1 MNTETV
7 KLTGRDLHWYATRPA
22 ESAPAPSSKPRAWK
36 RHLMIVLALVALQLV
51 AIGASDGVELVTCWL
66 NDSRGLLGWP

>member
-1 MNTETV
+1 MNSETV
-7 KLTGRDLHWYATRPA
+7 KLTGHDLLWYASSRA
-22 ESAPAPSSKPRAWK
+22 EYAPASSKKPRAWK
-36 RHLMIVLALVALQLV
+36 RHLLVVFALIALQLV